1 MKTLNE
7 VIEALKICGHD
18 ESPKCPFFDTE
29 HWCCCE
35 DHMRSIYPLKN
46 DALYHLNKYRMTLDD
61 IVAKR
66 KKLEREI
73 DNYQEAVKK
82 CEEAENKYRM
92 LIGELEGFPSNTR
105 MNIRW

>member
-1 MKTLNE
+1 MKTLDE
-7 VIEALKICGHD
+7 VINELNYWDTCDGFP
-18 ESPKCPFFDTE
+18 ESFYDFEVTK
-29 HWCCCE
+29 
-35 DHMRSIYPLKN
+35 